1 MASYLLREKLDSMG
15 ISTIVEDAN
24 MSNILASNNWN
35 YAYSY
40 QASASLI
47 TDKKN
52 KYPTLKYF
60 IDIHRDSIPK
70 SASTASLNN
79 KNYAKILFV
88 VGKDYNTWQDNYNF
102 SNKLNDLLN
111 TYYSGISRG
120 IITKSGTGVNGIYN
134 QNLSPNCILIEVGG
148 NENTIEEVYNT
159 IEVLADILNK
169 YISGAAK

>member
-1 MASYLLREKLDSMG
+1 MGGIIMYELPKLPYLFQDLEPYIDTHTMG
-15 ISTIVEDAN
+15 
-24 MSNILASNNWN
+24 LH
-35 YAYSY
+35 YYKHQLGY
-40 QASASLI
+40 L
-47 TDKKN
+47 
-52 KYPTLKYF
+52 
-60 IDIHRDSIPK
+60 
-70 SASTASLNN
+70 
-79 KNYAKILFV
+79 
-88 VGKDYNTWQDNYNF
+88 
-102 SNKLNDLLN
+102 NKLNDLLN